1 VAAPTVEQME
11 QVDWQLPWRFVGIG
25 EGAGYENALMKE
37 TAPEHPLYDKRAIA
51 VGARVDRDDVLYLLP
66 DEPQPLA
73 VVSLTWASGPP
84 DEDDERARVPET
96 VFYSSLEDWLERGMR
111 EDRAEYLAGDR
122 DEG

>member
-1 VAAPTVEQME
+1 MAGPSVEQME

-25 EGAGYENALMKE
+25 EGSGYENALMTE

-73 VVSLTWASGPP
+73 VVSLTWASAPS
-84 DEDDERARVPET
+84 DDPEERAVVPET
-96 VFYSSLEDWLERGMR
+96 VFYSSLEDWLERGMAA
-111 EDRAEYLAGDR
+111 DRAEYLAG
-122 DEG
+122 EG